1 MKSSSHKLS
10 TKRNSFPTNFSQNPQ
25 EIDTF
30 HERNLP
36 AHKMKFVA
44 HNFPQK
50 PVKNWHFPQTK
61 FIMQQLGVTVL
72 MKFQNVSYKTSD
84 ITYS

>member
-1 MKSSSHKLS
+1 MIYIHTLYPTYDISFSTKKNYPHKMKSSSHKLS

-50 PVKNWHFPQTK
+50 PVKN
-61 FIMQQLGVTVL
+61 
-72 MKFQNVSYKTSD
+72 
-84 ITYS
+84 